1 MAKAKLTPVDN
12 PPPTDNLEGDDSLDV
27 LELDQNLDDYPEPE
41 LLPPAWYKA
50 EIQNVTQRTN
60 QKGTGRYYAVEIVI
74 PPENFP
80 PDYDT
85 DNWPDG
91 LKLFYNLLRVPTSGD
106 RRSVAN
112 IKRFMA
118 SLGLAIDTPRIDPNE
133 WIGRPVRVKVEHG
146 TWEGNRR
153 EQIARNGIQ
162 ASE

>member
-1 MAKAKLTPVDN
+1 MAKAKTASNEATAPV
-12 PPPTDNLEGDDSLDV
+12 DNLEGDDSLSV

-41 LLPPAWYKA
+41 LLPMGWYKG
-50 EIQNVTQRTN
+50 EIQNVTERTN
-60 QKGTGRYYAVEIVI
+60 QKGTGKYYAVEIVI
-74 PPENFP
+74 PPESFP

-91 LKLFYNLLRVPTSGD
+91 LKLFYNLLRVPSSGD

-112 IKRFMA
+112 IRKFMA
-118 SLGLAIDTPRIDPNE
+118 NLGLAVDTPRIDPNE
-133 WIGRPVRVKVEHG
+133 WIGRQVRIKVEHG

-162 ASE
+162 AAS